1 MVNNGVE
8 LVIWNSPKR
17 YGIAPAEYHLSP
29 VVILFKLRCKW
40 QTWNMPV
47 DCDRWC
53 LTAAHNTSNHTQWYL
68 ITDFVPA
75 SFIFFYT
82 SRLSIFIWPKTIFY
96 SWFCASHR
104 FKTTKLNRNKA
115 ATKKRDNKTE
125 TKLFK
130 LGSECFFCSNIINIY
145 CSQNNIHIS
154 FGIYV
159 STFISNKFWFINRFS
174 ICIYTFEWIFCELIP
189 STRTM
194 YEQEKC
200 FPVHRFIHISADI
213 FISRR

>member
-8 LVIWNSPKR
+8 LVIWNSSKR

-47 DCDRWC
+47 VCDRWC

-104 FKTTKLNRNKA
+104 FKTTKLKQKQSSNQEKRQQNRNK
-115 ATKKRDNKTE
+115 TLQIGKRM
-125 TKLFK
+125 LFLFEYHK
-130 LGSECFFCSNIINIY
+130 YLLLPKQHPHIIWN
-145 CSQNNIHIS
+145 
-154 FGIYV
+154 
-159 STFISNKFWFINRFS
+159 
-174 ICIYTFEWIFCELIP
+174 ICIHFY
-189 STRTM
+189 
-194 YEQEKC
+194 
-200 FPVHRFIHISADI
+200 
-213 FISRR
+213 